1 MARKSDSRRW
11 GVIRSQ
17 ATARLLHGEWRKMLR
32 MRTREVQVQA
42 RVARMR
48 GGDRLCREP
57 HGDSAEC

>member
-1 MARKSDSRRW
+1 MARTWDYLRW

-17 ATARLLHGEWRKMLR
+17 ATARLLHGKWRKILR

-42 RVARMR
+42 RVKRMR

-57 HGDSAEC
+57 HCDSAEC